1 MYRRN
6 QKCLLYAL
14 FRSVAGGAGD
24 GLSDLCQYSRNYVV
38 RKDGKLSK
46 RGRKDDN
53 GSIDARIAG
62 CVNRCGVIW
71 EDGEF
76 LVESDGTFLDLK
88 YDEEEQDG

>member
-1 MYRRN
+1 MVDGI
-6 QKCLLYAL
+6 K
-14 FRSVAGGAGD
+14 RSCCPRCGGKIEV
-24 GLSDLCQYSRNYVV
+24 SDLCQYSRNYVV